1 MKKISVRYLG
11 DNLNN
16 WIFENKS
23 FKMKYT
29 KKNFPS
35 NYRSFDYFTPRLNSE
50 NNFEVTSVISHFLLE
65 RVGNTQPKRRMVEI
79 RINGENNGIYRDRPN

>member
-1 MKKISVRYLG
+1 MQEGFIFENGNEKISVRYLG

-23 FKMKYT
+23 FKLKY

-35 NYRSFDYFTPRLNSE
+35 NYRSFDYFTSRLNSE
-50 NNFEVTSVISHFLLE
+50 ITLNLRELYHIS
-65 RVGNTQPKRRMVEI
+65 
-79 RINGENNGIYRDRPN
+79 Y